1 MKKIVF
7 SRHAEYKIQVLIRH
21 QVNVDKSLIEKI
33 ISKPGRVEN
42 GYKNRLIAQGQLDEY
57 HVLRIVYEESEE
69 EIKII
74 TIYPGRRSRY
84 EKD

>member
-7 SRHAEYKIQVLIRH
+7 SLHALNKIQILGNH
-21 QVNVDKSLIEKI
+21 QIFVDKNLITKI
-33 ISKPGRVEN
+33 ISKPDRIES
-42 GYKNRLIAQGQLDEY
+42 GYKNRLVAQGMLDDK

>member
-7 SRHAEYKIQVLIRH
+7 SLHALNKIQILSSHNIFVNKDLIT
-21 QVNVDKSLIEKI
+21 KI
-33 ISKPGRVEN
+33 IIKPDRVES
-42 GYKNRLIAQGQLDEY
+42 GYKNRLVAQGVLDDKQL
-57 HVLRIVYEESEE
+57 LRIVFEESEE

-74 TIYPGRRSRY
+74 TMYPARRSRY

>member
-7 SRHAEYKIQVLIRH
+7 SRHAEYKIQVLSRH